1 MPHFEKKIDSKEVF
15 RGKIVSVNH
24 DTVVLENGRQT
35 LREVVCHPG
44 AVVILAMDD
53 EKNIYFVRQYRYC
66 LGQELLEIPAGKMEA
81 GEDHREAALRELRE
95 ETGMT
100 CSNLVYM
107 GEVYPSPGVYNE
119 IFHMYFA
126 SGLTNGEQ
134 QPDEDEFLTL
144 EKMSLAEFDG
154 LVAEG
159 RLLDAKSI
167 CIVAMA
173 RARGLI

>member
-1 MPHFEKKIDSKEVF
+1 MAHFEKKIDSKEVF
-15 RGKIVSVNH
+15 RGKIISVNH

-44 AVVILAMDD
+44 AVVILARDE
-53 EKNIYFVRQYRYC
+53 EKNIYLVRQYRYC
-66 LGQELLEIPAGKMEA
+66 LGQELLEVPAGKMEA

-100 CSNLVYM
+100 CSGLVYM

-119 IFHMYFA
+119 VFHMYFA
-126 SGLTNGEQ
+126 SGLIKGEQ

-144 EKMSLAEFDG
+144 EKMSLSEFDG

-159 RLLDAKSI
+159 RLPDAKSI